1 MKKNNL
7 PRGLRNNNPG
17 NIRINGDLF
26 QGEVRPSK
34 DKSFKQ
40 FETMAYGY
48 RAMFVILRNYIRN
61 YKLDTIRKMI
71 SRWAPTNE
79 NHTENYIRVV
89 AERSGILADELVYP
103 ENREIMIRIVAA
115 MSYVEN
121 GVEAD
126 MPDVITGDG
135 FCYETLSCNTDFD
148 SLPSLLPGRPVH
160 EESRGQTC
168 LQNRYI
174 RPC

>member
-1 MKKNNL
+1 MKKQA
-7 PRGLRNNNPG
+7 RGLRNNNPL
-17 NIRINGDLF
+17 NIRINDDLF
-26 QGEVRPSK
+26 RGEIRPSR

-40 FETMAYGY
+40 FETVTYGY
-48 RAMFVILRNYIRN
+48 RAGFKILRNYHTKYALN
-61 YKLDTIRKMI
+61 TIRKMI

-89 AERSGILADELVYP
+89 AEKSGIPADEPIYP

-126 MPDVITGDG
+126 MPDVIAGW
-135 FCYETLSCNTDFD
+135 N
-148 SLPSLLPGRPVH
+148 LL
-160 EESRGQTC
+160 
-168 LQNRYI
+168 
-174 RPC
+174 